1 MHWRYDITG
10 QFHTCRQHALVCG
23 KVFDV
28 AHALSCKKGG
38 FVTMRH
44 NEVRDI
50 TANILNEVC
59 RNVQNEPVLQPLTGE
74 ILVNAA
80 NRSDEARLDITAR
93 DFWIRGK
100 QAFFDVRVFNP
111 FAKRHLK
118 STLNKAFEINE
129 KEKKIQYNSRVQEVE
144 SGSFTPLVFSTSG
157 GMSKECAT
165 FYTRLAN
172 LVSEKR
178 DENLSIV
185 SAWLKTRINFSL
197 IRSTL
202 LCLRGSRSITK
213 IETNVSETDFTLAVS
228 SSKIKDS

>member
-1 MHWRYDITG
+1 
-10 QFHTCRQHALVCG
+10 
-23 KVFDV
+23 
-28 AHALSCKKGG
+28 
-38 FVTMRH
+38 MRH
-44 NEVRDI
+44 NEVRGI

-144 SGSFTPLVFSTSG
+144 SAGHSHHWFFNKWWNVA
-157 GMSKECAT
+157 GMRHLLYQTGKLSK
-165 FYTRLAN
+165 
-172 LVSEKR
+172 
-178 DENLSIV
+178 
-185 SAWLKTRINFSL
+185 
-197 IRSTL
+197 
-202 LCLRGSRSITK
+202 
-213 IETNVSETDFTLAVS
+213 
-228 SSKIKDS
+228 

>member
-1 MHWRYDITG
+1 M
-10 QFHTCRQHALVCG
+10 
-23 KVFDV
+23 
-28 AHALSCKKGG
+28 
-38 FVTMRH
+38 
-44 NEVRDI
+44 
-50 TANILNEVC
+50 
-59 RNVQNEPVLQPLTGE
+59 
-74 ILVNAA
+74 NAA

-144 SGSFTPLVFSTSG
+144 SGSFTPLVFSTNG
-157 GMSKECAT
+157 GMSKECAI
-165 FYTRLAN
+165 YTRLAN

-178 DENLSIV
+178 DEHLSIV
-185 SAWLKTRINFSL
+185 SAWIKTRLNFSL